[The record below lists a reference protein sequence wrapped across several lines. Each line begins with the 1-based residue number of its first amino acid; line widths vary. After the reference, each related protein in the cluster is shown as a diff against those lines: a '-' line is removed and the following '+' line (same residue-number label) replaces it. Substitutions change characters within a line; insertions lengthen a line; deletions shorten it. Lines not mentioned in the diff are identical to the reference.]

1 MKDLA
6 TLGQRMRHFRTEAG
20 LTLDQLGAA
29 VGVAASQ
36 LSLMENGRREPRLS
50 LLSAVADELG
60 IPVATLLEAEPPSER
75 AALEIE
81 LERAQ
86 AASTYRE
93 LGLPPLRASK
103 AMSDDVLRALV
114 GLHREIERRA
124 REAVATPEEARR
136 ANTELRALMR

>member
-86 AASTYRE
+86 AAST
-93 LGLPPLRASK
+93 
-103 AMSDDVLRALV
+103 
-114 GLHREIERRA
+114 
-124 REAVATPEEARR
+124 
-136 ANTELRALMR
+136 